1 MVKKLS
7 LKQTTFVR
15 EYVANGGN
23 ATKAALVAYD
33 TDRPTTAQVIG
44 SENLRKPM
52 VSEYIEQLLAKRDGL
67 TLDDALESLS
77 QCLHAPMKPTISAGE
92 KLAAITLLLKLHK
105 AIPEKQ
111 PTPTSTTRIERSTAQ
126 AIADR
131 VAAQEIDITPETPQL
146 NPKSH

>member
-1 MVKKLS
+1 MPKKLT
-7 LKQTTFVR
+7 LKQYQFAN
-15 EYVANGGN
+15 EYISNGGN

-52 VSEYIEQLLAKRDGL
+52 VCEYIEQLLAKRDGL
-67 TLDDALESLS
+67 TLENALESLS

-105 AIPEKQ
+105 AIPGTQ
-111 PTPTSTTRIERSTAQ
+111 PTTTTTTKLTISAQ

-131 VAAQEIDITPETPQL
+131 VAAQEIDITPETP
-146 NPKSH
+146 